1 MKRAQA
7 ALALALLGAISA
19 LCLKGMK
26 KIGALLEQD
35 AGQTDAETNTGE

>member
-35 AGQTDAETNTGE
+35 AKEPEQEEDKA

>member
-35 AGQTDAETNTGE
+35 AKEQETKTES